1 MHAFGLSISYQLYL
15 IAKKI
20 NTPLLF
26 AGSVQNDQSAAAT
39 TTAPLSNVIKCSKR
53 PEPSTDHAK
62 DINNGDN

>member
-20 NTPLLF
+20 NTLIYC

-39 TTAPLSNVIKCSKR
+39 TAPLSIAIKCSKR

-62 DINNGDN
+62 DINDGDN

>member
-1 MHAFGLSISYQLYL
+1 MHAFGLSISYQLHL

-26 AGSVQNDQSAAAT
+26 AGSVQNDHAAAT
-39 TTAPLSNVIKCSKR
+39 TKAPLSNVIKCSKR

-62 DINNGDN
+62 DINDGDN